1 MNELRSTGL
10 KKQLRT
16 LLIIANFYRMKK
28 QISKHQIEITTA
40 VFLIIFACYFI
51 SGECLYY
58 NFEFSGLWPLTN
70 TVFEK
75 PSQTVGL
82 EHEPADSIW
91 AGAGFCLE
99 LFVYCPN

>member
-1 MNELRSTGL
+1 
-10 KKQLRT
+10 
-16 LLIIANFYRMKK
+16 
-28 QISKHQIEITTA
+28 
-40 VFLIIFACYFI
+40 
-51 SGECLYY
+51 LYY

-75 PSQTVGL
+75 PSQKVGL
-82 EHEPADSIW
+82 EHEPADTIW